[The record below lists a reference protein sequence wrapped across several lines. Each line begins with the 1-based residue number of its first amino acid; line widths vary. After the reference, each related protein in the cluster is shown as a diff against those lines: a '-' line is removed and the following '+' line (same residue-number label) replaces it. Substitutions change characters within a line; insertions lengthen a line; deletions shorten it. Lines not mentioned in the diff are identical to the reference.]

1 MLRKKSTVIQSER
14 CRVVKVRYFQN
25 GKEPLQSLYSEKF
38 PECTNFES
46 YYLRNNGKFSQ
57 QTEQMWTIFNYSYVQ
72 WKQFPLCF
80 ESDRHANLRQCFLAL
95 FFTLAEV
102 LYMFISA
109 TSCSWI

>member
-57 QTEQMWTIFNYSYVQ
+57 QTEQMWTIFNYSYVYWFHKASSKTQ
-72 WKQFPLCF
+72 MAPHK
-80 ESDRHANLRQCFLAL
+80 HNLSNLVQVRGLA
-95 FFTLAEV
+95 
-102 LYMFISA
+102 SA
-109 TSCSWI
+109 LL